1 MTRAIALATLAILA
15 LLQIFATTDVVAA
28 QPKAQ
33 TTKPLPLAPCDPARD
48 ENCEPPPGAGERC
61 GGVTGGPPPGTGR
74 FSCQFTITNAYGTTR
89 ALPAPNAPVRVET
102 RWCNNRGST
111 VLATAGGFTDATGS
125 LKLFVSSRSPNVIEC
140 SLGPSAE
147 PLFHGPKS
155 AVRKSNTKL
164 PTGTSVALTTQIQ
177 PAPDA
182 TDTLEGLEPGA
193 GRMDLYQSG
202 AYDKVL
208 LIAEQFDQREHDA
221 LQNRDR
227 RRFWKQLSP
236 LLRSLF
242 DRGWDVWLVQPHD
255 TGESL
260 HEQAAEFAQAIAVAR
275 AQFPFRP
282 QCLSPNVA
290 VLGFNTGGLV
300 ARIATAR
307 WEADPAWR
315 AQLRLPDALPVH
327 FVATFDAPHYG
338 MHLNLD
344 MQESLWKNK
353 SGLEIHSETNL
364 DSCAASQVLRGR
376 YDPSIRLRRTN
387 RDFLAFFVD
396 GTETRFHSKI
406 DGKDHVCAAGPA
418 VATLNAARGVPGWPS
433 TPIRV
438 GFAQSQSDDRTK
450 CFAPLGPEGNTNAA
464 GQNLCKHLME
474 LCVGT
479 VCSPGIPC
487 NCPEANKPFTPTVGQ
502 TWMRIAKTDPSLP
515 DLCPDEKWNTE
526 DRVEWSDI
534 APGSRSPLFLDGF
547 IGAGSAGPIFCK
559 ATASERFPT
568 TLVPFVS
575 AAGTQGPGA
584 SSPYEPVR
592 SPFTVNEFH
601 ASAFP
606 HVADVIGSAEGGKLL
621 ERLNAL
627 APGCTPPVVDPK

>member
-1 MTRAIALATLAILA
+1 MTRAIALATLTVLA
-15 LLQIFATTDVVAA
+15 LLQTFTASDVLAA

-33 TTKPLPLAPCDPARD
+33 ATRAPACDPD
-48 ENCEPPPGAGERC
+48 ECEPPPGAGERC
-61 GGVTGGPPPGTGR
+61 GGVTGGPPPGTGQ
-74 FSCQFTITNAYGTTR
+74 FSCQFTITNAYGTTH
-89 ALPAPNAPVRVET
+89 ALPAPKTPVRVET

-111 VLATAGGFTDATGS
+111 VLATAGGFTDATGE
-125 LKLFVSSRSPNVIEC
+125 LKLSVNSPSANVIEC

-147 PLFHGPKS
+147 PLFDGPKS

-164 PTGTSVALTTQIQ
+164 SSGTSVALTTRIQ

-182 TDTLEGLEPGA
+182 THTLEGLEPGA

-221 LQNRDR
+221 LKNRDR

-242 DRGWDVWLVQPHD
+242 DKGWDVWLVQPND

-275 AQFPFRP
+275 ARAVRP
-282 QCLSPNVA
+282 VCLAPNVG

-315 AQLRLPDALPVH
+315 AQLQLPDALPVH

-344 MQESLWKNK
+344 MQKSLWKNK
-353 SGLEIHSETNL
+353 SAQEIHSETNL
-364 DSCAASQVLRGR
+364 DSCAASQVLRVR
-376 YDPSIRLRRTN
+376 YDPSSKLRMTT

-396 GTETRFHSKI
+396 GTETRFHSKT
-406 DGKDHVCAAGPA
+406 DDKDHVCAAGPA

-438 GFAQSQSDDRTK
+438 GFAQSAADDLHK
-450 CFAPLGPEGNTNAA
+450 CFGPFAEDRNTNAA
-464 GQNLCKHLME
+464 GQNLCKHLTE
-474 LCVGT
+474 LCVGV
-479 VCSPGIPC
+479 VCSPGSPC

-515 DLCPDEKWNTE
+515 DLCPDERWDTE

-534 APGSRSPLFLDGF
+534 APGSRSPLFLDGL
-547 IGAGSAGPIFCK
+547 IGTGSAGPIFCK
-559 ATASERFPT
+559 ASAGQRFPT

-592 SPFTVNEFH
+592 SPFNEFH
-601 ASAFP
+601 GAAFS
-606 HVADVIGSAEGGKLL
+606 HVADVIAKEEGDSLL
-621 ERLNAL
+621 ARLNAL
-627 APGCTPPVVDPK
+627 APGCTPPVVGSSASVPTGR